1 MEPTQQQILNCLR
14 EAVAL
19 IQANG
24 LNKGHYIDLNAPADV
39 PAEMCALD
47 PVGALRVVACGDPV
61 EEGNDLAN
69 AAIDALSPYVDSSVH
84 DRDPVER
91 IADWADQPE
100 RTADDVVAL
109 MREVAERLP
118 LLPGALLEQR
128 HQLDPQDSAYR
139 HIPLEC
145 PDRVE
150 AYDELAT
157 AVERL
162 EYFRGNGLGTLQDRE
177 ADTPAAHL
185 GGESS

>member
-1 MEPTQQQILNCLR
+1 
-14 EAVAL
+14 
-19 IQANG
+19 
-24 LNKGHYIDLNAPADV
+24 
-39 PAEMCALD
+39 
-47 PVGALRVVACGDPV
+47 
-61 EEGNDLAN
+61 
-69 AAIDALSPYVDSSVH
+69 
-84 DRDPVER
+84 
-91 IADWADQPE
+91 
-100 RTADDVVAL
+100 